1 MSTGLSART
10 ENGVRWLVLDRPE
23 VGNSVTRAM
32 QRELIDNLVAA
43 SSDPDIRAI
52 VFTASGD
59 RHFCTGPNLR
69 DPNMRPS
76 QDRIAGDAARILR
89 TGSQAVVSALLD
101 CDKPVICAL
110 NGVAAGI
117 GASMVLACDLVIAV
131 RSARLIEIFV
141 RRGLAPDGG
150 AAYLL
155 TRKVP
160 FNIAK
165 QLILFGEEL
174 SMDDAHRIGLVNE
187 VVADRDEL
195 IATATEWAH
204 RLATGPTRAIA
215 AAKMMLNQGLDLD
228 RAAAFHTEALLV
240 EQVAGSEDAAEGV
253 AAFTEKRDPRF
264 RGR

>member
-1 MSTGLSART
+1 MSTGLAART
-10 ENGVRWLVLDRPE
+10 EGGVRWLVLDRPE

-32 QRELIDNLVAA
+32 QRDLIDSLAAA
-43 SSDPDIRAI
+43 SNDPAIRAV

-76 QDRIAGDAARILR
+76 QERIAGDAARILR

-110 NGVAAGI
+110 NGVAAGV
-117 GASMVLACDLVIAV
+117 GACMVLACDLVIAV
-131 RSARLIEIFV
+131 ESARLIELFV

-160 FNIAK
+160 FNVAK
-165 QLILFGEEL
+165 RLILFGEEL
-174 SMDDAHRIGLVNE
+174 SAVEAHRIGLVNE
-187 VVADRDEL
+187 VVTDREELDALAAD
-195 IATATEWAH
+195 WAG
-204 RLATGPTRAIA
+204 RLASGPTRAIA
-215 AAKMMLNQGLDLD
+215 AAKAMLNQALDVD
-228 RAAAFHTEALLV
+228 RAAAFLTEALLV
-240 EQVAGSEDAAEGV
+240 EQVAGTEDVAEGV
-253 AAFTEKRDPRF
+253 AAFAEKRDPRF
-264 RGR
+264 QGR

>member
-1 MSTGLSART
+1 MTTGLTVRSEA
-10 ENGVRWLVLDRPE
+10 GVRWLVLDRPD

-32 QRELIDNLVAA
+32 QRDLIDNLA
-43 SSDPDIRAI
+43 SASADPEIRAV
-52 VFTASGD
+52 VFTAAGE

-89 TGSQAVVSALLD
+89 TGSQAVVAALLD

-110 NGVAAGI
+110 NGVAAGV
-117 GASMVLACDLVIAV
+117 GASMVLACDLVVAV
-131 RSARLIEIFV
+131 ESARIIELFV

-160 FNIAK
+160 FNVAK
-165 QLILFGEEL
+165 RLVLFGEEL
-174 SMDDAHRIGLVNE
+174 SATEAHRIGLVNE
-187 VVADRDEL
+187 VVTDHDEL
-195 IATATEWAH
+195 RRVMSEWAQ
-204 RLATGPTRAIA
+204 RLASGPTRALA
-215 AAKMMLNQGLDLD
+215 AAKMMLNQALDVD
-228 RAAAFHTEALLV
+228 RASAFVSEALLV
-240 EQVAGSEDAAEGV
+240 EQVAGTADVAEGV

-264 RGR
+264 QGR

>member
-1 MSTGLSART
+1 MSTGLTVRT
-10 ENGVRWLVLDRPE
+10 EGAVRWLVLDRPE

-32 QRELIDNLVAA
+32 QRDLIDELAAA
-43 SSDPDIRAI
+43 SGDPQIRSV
-52 VFTASGD
+52 VFTAAGE

-76 QDRIAGDAARILR
+76 QDRVAGDATRILR
-89 TGSQAVVSALLD
+89 GGSQAVVAALLD
-101 CDKPVICAL
+101 CEKPVICAL
-110 NGVAAGI
+110 NGVAAGV
-117 GASMVLACDLVIAV
+117 GASMVLACDLIIAV
-131 RSARLIEIFV
+131 ESARLIELFV

-174 SMDDAHRIGLVNE
+174 SAAEAHRIGLVNE
-187 VVADRDEL
+187 LVADHREL
-195 IATATEWAH
+195 QALTTEWAH
-204 RLATGPTRAIA
+204 RLASGPTRAMA
-215 AAKMMLNQGLDLD
+215 AAKAMLNQALDVD

-240 EQVAGSEDAAEGV
+240 EQVAGTDDVAEGV
-253 AAFTEKRDPRF
+253 AAFTEKRDPVF

>member
-1 MSTGLSART
+1 MTTGLTVRSEA
-10 ENGVRWLVLDRPE
+10 GVRWLVLDRPE

-32 QRELIDNLVAA
+32 QRELIDNLA
-43 SSDPDIRAI
+43 SASADPEIRAV
-52 VFTASGD
+52 VFTATGE

-89 TGSQAVVSALLD
+89 TGSQAVVAALLD

-110 NGVAAGI
+110 NGVAAGV
-117 GASMVLACDLVIAV
+117 GASMVLACDLIVAV
-131 RSARLIEIFV
+131 ESARIIELFV

-160 FNIAK
+160 FNVAK
-165 QLILFGEEL
+165 RLVLFGEEL
-174 SMDDAHRIGLVNE
+174 SATEAHRIGLVNE
-187 VVADRDEL
+187 VVADHDEL
-195 IATATEWAH
+195 RHVVTEWAQ
-204 RLATGPTRAIA
+204 RLASGPTRALA
-215 AAKMMLNQGLDLD
+215 AAKTMLNQALDVD
-228 RAAAFHTEALLV
+228 RASAFASEALLV
-240 EQVAGSEDAAEGV
+240 EQVANTSDVAEGV

-264 RGR
+264 QGR

>member
-1 MSTGLSART
+1 MSTGLTVRN
-10 ENGVRWLVLDRPE
+10 ELGVRWLVLDRPD

-32 QRELIDNLVAA
+32 QRDLIDSLA
-43 SSDPDIRAI
+43 SASADPDVR
-52 VFTASGD
+52 VVVLTAAGD

-69 DPNMRPS
+69 DPNMAPS
-76 QDRIAGDAARILR
+76 RDRVAGDAARILR

-110 NGVAAGI
+110 NGVAAGV

-131 RSARLIEIFV
+131 ESARLIELFV

-165 QLILFGEEL
+165 QLIFFGDEL
-174 SMDDAHRIGLVNE
+174 SAADAHRIGLVNH
-187 VVADRDEL
+187 VAPDHHAL
-195 IATATEWAH
+195 TSVTSKWAE
-204 RLATGPTRAIA
+204 RLAHGPTRALA
-215 AAKMMLNQGLDLD
+215 AAKAMLNAALDVD
-228 RAAAFHTEALLV
+228 RSTAFTTEALLV
-240 EQVAGSEDAAEGV
+240 EQVASTDDVAEGIS
-253 AAFTEKRDPRF
+253 AFTDKRAPQF